1 MLLKQFIF
9 KTFGLV
15 FITSIL
21 CVVVFEVFFSEK
33 FLLLYSFLPFFFGV
47 INILIFNSLLN
58 AKELSLL
65 KFSNRYLLCTT
76 LKLFCSILFIIG
88 FLFFNKDKDQA
99 VPFLSFFLVLYLIFL
114 IQEIIEIL
122 SFFKK
127 KEKRETTHTKT

>member
-1 MLLKQFIF
+1 MLLKQFIL
-9 KTFGLV
+9 KTFWLV

-21 CVVVFEVFFSEK
+21 CLVLFELFFSEK
-33 FLLLYSFLPFFFGV
+33 FLLIYSFLPFYFGV

-88 FLFFNKDKDQA
+88 FLFFNKDQA
-99 VPFLSFFLVLYLIFL
+99 VPFLSSFLIFYLIFL
-114 IQEIIEIL
+114 TQEIIEIL
-122 SFFKK
+122 NFFKK

>member
-1 MLLKQFIF
+1 MLLKQFIL
-9 KTFGLV
+9 KTFWLV

-21 CVVVFEVFFSEK
+21 CLVLFELFFSEK
-33 FLLLYSFLPFFFGV
+33 FLLIYSFLPFYFGV

-88 FLFFNKDKDQA
+88 FLFFKKNQA
-99 VPFLSFFLVLYLIFL
+99 VPFLSSFLIFYLIFL
-114 IQEIIEIL
+114 TQEIIEIL
-122 SFFKK
+122 NFFKK